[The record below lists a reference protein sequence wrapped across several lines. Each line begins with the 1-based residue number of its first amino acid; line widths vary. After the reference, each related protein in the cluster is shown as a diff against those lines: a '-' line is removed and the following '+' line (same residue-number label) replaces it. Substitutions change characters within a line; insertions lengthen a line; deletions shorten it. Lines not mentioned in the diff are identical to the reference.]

1 MKTVMIVDDESN
13 ILNEVKAILEQ
24 DEFEVVT
31 AENSRRA
38 LELMEN
44 ETSQD
49 LGLILIDSLMPD
61 TKQPALFSMKPSSGK
76 KVDTTKT
83 DDFLMKPFT
92 REQLV
97 DFVKSKIK
105 Q

>member
-1 MKTVMIVDDESN
+1 MIVDDESN